1 MSYPDFL
8 DLRNQNDVFEGMAA
22 FYEQHGIV
30 FRGSGAPEKV
40 HGTIGSAN
48 LISLLGVS
56 PMLGRIFRAEEEQPG
71 KGNVV
76 ILSHEFWQR
85 DFHSDESILGRAI
98 TLESA
103 NYVVVGVMPPGFNF
117 PISAGP
123 VDVWLTVAID
133 GAMAHGRGVAI
144 YNVITRLN
152 HGVSVAKATGES
164 RTIFARIAAQY
175 PKNHA
180 EGWDVR
186 GVLTLADLVQNSR
199 DSLLLLFAAVGMV
212 LLIACVNVANLI
224 LARGANRRREMA
236 VRTALGASRLHLLR
250 QLLTESLILALL
262 GGGLGLVAAYWAVA
276 SVVRMGPQDIPRL
289 ASVRLD
295 AGVFVFALG
304 VSLLTSLLFG
314 LAPALRVSKTEL
326 GDTLKERA
334 EGTGSAAAT
343 SKFRDALIVV
353 EVALSLVTVLSAGLL
368 VQTLWHLEKVH
379 PGFDASHVLTFSVEE
394 PDGLSD
400 PQRVA
405 FMNDLLPRL
414 RALPGVSS
422 ASAVFP
428 LPFLSGAGITT
439 RFYIEG
445 RTLEPSEMPRADLAA
460 VDNEYFRAMR
470 IPVLKG
476 QDLAE
481 ANAIPGRAVAVVSEA
496 FAKHYFPNEYPI
508 GKRVKPDAE
517 TNHTAA
523 QMAEIVGVVGN
534 VKSGSLREA
543 GGPVVYVPVAQFP
556 INAMTVVV
564 RSESDSRP
572 LMAVVRSEA
581 RNVNAE
587 AIVFSGKTLEQQIG
601 VTLGQP
607 RFNAL
612 LLSVFAGLALALAMV
627 GLYGAISYAVSQ
639 RTHEI
644 GIRMALGAAPA
655 QLVKQML
662 GRGVQLAL
670 LGTAM
675 GSVASLGLAR
685 LMTSLLFGVSPTD
698 PITFTAVAIVLML
711 VAIAACYVP
720 ARRAMR
726 VDPIVALRYE

>member
-1 MSYPDFL
+1 
-8 DLRNQNDVFEGMAA
+8 
-22 FYEQHGIV
+22 
-30 FRGSGAPEKV
+30 
-40 HGTIGSAN
+40 
-48 LISLLGVS
+48 
-56 PMLGRIFRAEEEQPG
+56 
-71 KGNVV
+71 
-76 ILSHEFWQR
+76 
-85 DFHSDESILGRAI
+85 
-98 TLESA
+98 
-103 NYVVVGVMPPGFNF
+103 
-117 PISAGP
+117 
-123 VDVWLTVAID
+123 
-133 GAMAHGRGVAI
+133 
-144 YNVITRLN
+144 
-152 HGVSVAKATGES
+152 
-164 RTIFARIAAQY
+164 
-175 PKNHA
+175 
-180 EGWDVR
+180 
-186 GVLTLADLVQNSR
+186 
-199 DSLLLLFAAVGMV
+199 
-212 LLIACVNVANLI
+212 
-224 LARGANRRREMA
+224 
-236 VRTALGASRLHLLR
+236 
-250 QLLTESLILALL
+250 
-262 GGGLGLVAAYWAVA
+262 
-276 SVVRMGPQDIPRL
+276 
-289 ASVRLD
+289 
-295 AGVFVFALG
+295 
-304 VSLLTSLLFG
+304 
-314 LAPALRVSKTEL
+314 
-326 GDTLKERA
+326 
-334 EGTGSAAAT
+334 
-343 SKFRDALIVV
+343 
-353 EVALSLVTVLSAGLL
+353 
-368 VQTLWHLEKVH
+368 LEKVH
-379 PGFDASHVLTFSVEE
+379 PGFDASHVLTFSVEV
-394 PDGLSD
+394 PDGFSD

-405 FMNDLLPRL
+405 FLNDLLPRL

-496 FAKHYFPNEYPI
+496 FAKHYFPNEDPI

-612 LLSVFAGLALALAMV
+612 LLSVFAGLAMALAMV

-662 GRGVQLAL
+662 GRGVRLAL

-711 VAIAACYVP
+711 VAVAACYVP

-726 VDPIVALRYE
+726 VDPIGALRYE